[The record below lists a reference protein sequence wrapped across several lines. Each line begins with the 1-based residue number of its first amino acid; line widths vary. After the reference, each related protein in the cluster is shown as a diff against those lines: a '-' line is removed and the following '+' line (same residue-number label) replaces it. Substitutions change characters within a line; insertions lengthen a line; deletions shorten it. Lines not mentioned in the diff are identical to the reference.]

1 MAENSH
7 PNRRHVVAEAILSRA
22 LSSLAGVESAVV
34 PTFHAPSETESEAM
48 AAINDARAK
57 LENARQLLHL
67 PGSSTGHR

>member
-7 PNRRHVVAEAILSRA
+7 PNRRHVVAEAILCRA

-34 PTFHAPSETESEAM
+34 PTFHAPSASESEAM

-57 LENARQLLHL
+57 LENARQLLHA
-67 PGSSTGHR
+67 PASSTGHR